1 MGELSFRS
9 VIFDLDGVITKT
21 ALVHAKAWKEAFDE
35 YLRLRQ
41 KRDGEPFV
49 EFTHDNDYL
58 PYVDGK
64 PRYDGVKSFLE
75 SRNIHIPYGT
85 PQDAPDQETICG
97 IGNRKND
104 KFREVVK
111 RDGAEVYE
119 STIALIKELKKAG
132 IKIGVASS
140 SKNCKYILEASGI
153 EDFFETRVDGVV
165 SAELGLKGKPE
176 PDIFVK
182 ATTNLGVPPVESIVV
197 EDATSGVAA
206 GRNGGFGLVLGVA
219 RKGNT
224 NDLFTYGGDIVLT
237 DLAEITIGEIDEWF
251 KRMPPSLFDV
261 WESIPSGVSGKSIN
275 PTYLRAG
282 KTSLLSGKSPVFFL
296 DYDGT
301 LTPIVERPELAVISE
316 EMRNTIKELSQ
327 KCTVAIV
334 SGRMREDVENLA
346 RVEGI
351 FYAGSHGF
359 DIRGLNFSYV
369 LPEAEKLIPLIA
381 EIIEELKEKVGT
393 INGAII
399 EEKKF
404 SVAVHYRLSDPQEV
418 PGIQKIVEEIVGRN
432 HSLRLMHGKKVFEI
446 LPAIPWNK
454 GRAVRWIMQAL
465 KLSWE
470 DSNVIYIGDDTTD
483 EDAFRVVRTRGAG
496 ILVAAQAKISSAD
509 YRLNSPDEVKKLFD
523 ELIQSL

>member
-1 MGELSFRS
+1 
-9 VIFDLDGVITKT
+9 
-21 ALVHAKAWKEAFDE
+21 
-35 YLRLRQ
+35 
-41 KRDGEPFV
+41 
-49 EFTHDNDYL
+49 
-58 PYVDGK
+58 
-64 PRYDGVKSFLE
+64 
-75 SRNIHIPYGT
+75 
-85 PQDAPDQETICG
+85 
-97 IGNRKND
+97 
-104 KFREVVK
+104 
-111 RDGAEVYE
+111 
-119 STIALIKELKKAG
+119 
-132 IKIGVASS
+132 
-140 SKNCKYILEASGI
+140 
-153 EDFFETRVDGVV
+153 
-165 SAELGLKGKPE
+165 
-176 PDIFVK
+176 
-182 ATTNLGVPPVESIVV
+182 
-197 EDATSGVAA
+197 
-206 GRNGGFGLVLGVA
+206 
-219 RKGNT
+219 
-224 NDLFTYGGDIVLT
+224 
-237 DLAEITIGEIDEWF
+237 
-251 KRMPPSLFDV
+251 
-261 WESIPSGVSGKSIN
+261 
-275 PTYLRAG
+275 
-282 KTSLLSGKSPVFFL
+282 
-296 DYDGT
+296 
-301 LTPIVERPELAVISE
+301 
-316 EMRNTIKELSQ
+316 
-327 KCTVAIV
+327 
-334 SGRMREDVENLA
+334 MREDVENLA